1 MTTSYYFWGLQ
12 RMGLLRGRE
21 KIVYWC
27 MPLILPCFLSS
38 FYHFFFLSFSFSVLF
53 FTLSFWLLSCHG
65 LFFYFGYFL
74 FLGPFLSLSTSL
86 RCLLLSYH
94 GFLHLG
100 SSPLSSMA
108 ISSFY
113 SELIQWDFSLLPLGL
128 HQLFLACYGHSF
140 STTHQPIGCPTTT
153 STHNTFTAP
162 LFILWQNSILFVLIV
177 YLYL

>member
-1 MTTSYYFWGLQ
+1 MD
-12 RMGLLRGRE
+12 LLRAKE
-21 KIVYWC
+21 KMVYWC
-27 MPLILPCFLSS
+27 MPLFLPYFLSS

-128 HQLFLACYGHSF
+128 HQLFLVCCGHLF
-140 STTHQPIGCPTTT
+140 KITHSPIGCPCHY
-153 STHNTFTAP
+153 SVHVCCNATHFMTKFHFVCSCYIP
-162 LFILWQNSILFVLIV
+162 LLLGN
-177 YLYL
+177 